1 MIHPSYNDLMK
12 VVNSN
17 VEEGEEPLVNSRYSI
32 VLATAKRAR
41 QIIKGSKPLV
51 EPKCSKPLSIA
62 VQEVYEG
69 KVKILPDEEIEDTGR
84 SVFDNYTS
92 GSPEISEFGDGD
104 SDGDSDSE
112 DADLDADDMEFEE
125 EDEEEKEEE

>member
-1 MIHPSYNDLMK
+1 MIHPSYTDLMR

-51 EPKCSKPLSIA
+51 DPKVNKPLSIA

-69 KVKILPDEEIEDTGR
+69 KVKILPDESGKDDEVKAIYDNNYASFAEIEELGE
-84 SVFDNYTS
+84 N
-92 GSPEISEFGDGD
+92 ESESENENEDG
-104 SDGDSDSE
+104 
-112 DADLDADDMEFEE
+112 
-125 EDEEEKEEE
+125 EDEEKTEE

>member
-1 MIHPSYNDLMK
+1 MIHPSYTDLMK

-51 EPKCSKPLSIA
+51 DPKVNKPLSIA

-69 KVKILPDEEIEDTGR
+69 KVKILPDDVTCEEEVRSIYDNYSNSYAEIEDL
-84 SVFDNYTS
+84 
-92 GSPEISEFGDGD
+92 GDGE
-104 SDGDSDSE
+104 SEGESE
-112 DADLDADDMEFEE
+112 DN
-125 EDEEEKEEE
+125 EDEEKSED

>member
-1 MIHPSYNDLMK
+1 MIHPSYTDLMK

-51 EPKCSKPLSIA
+51 DPKVNKPLSIA

-69 KVKILPDEEIEDTGR
+69 KVKILPDDVTCEEEVR
-84 SVFDNYTS
+84 SIYDNYTS
-92 GSPEISEFGDGD
+92 SYGEIEDLGEGE
-104 SDGDSDSE
+104 SDGESE
-112 DADLDADDMEFEE
+112 DG
-125 EDEEEKEEE
+125 EDEEKSED